1 MNPATHPGYAV
12 PRHRAAGTAANLRP
26 AAPQALCP
34 PANGRF
40 HRISSA
46 ASRRLASA
54 CLTCLLLPAA
64 ALAFDP
70 APPANKPR
78 DLTDMSLE
86 DLLHEDVV
94 PINVLGNHT
103 HRKGEIMVGYS
114 CMFTEMA
121 HNQNGTRDV
130 SEAEV
135 LQSYPIVHT
144 RMTMQT
150 HMIDLMY
157 APSVGPFSRVL
168 KRIPS
173 LPKSPSS

>member
-1 MNPATHPGYAV
+1 
-12 PRHRAAGTAANLRP
+12 
-26 AAPQALCP
+26 
-34 PANGRF
+34 
-40 HRISSA
+40 
-46 ASRRLASA
+46 
-54 CLTCLLLPAA
+54 
-64 ALAFDP
+64 
-70 APPANKPR
+70 
-78 DLTDMSLE
+78 MSLE

-157 APSVGPFSRVL
+157 APSVGPFLRVT